1 MESTLRRTWA
11 EIDLDALAHNYETL
25 RRRIGAG
32 VKFLGVVK
40 ADAYGHGAVRVAQ
53 TLQELGA
60 DYLAVSSADEAMEL
74 RENGITMPVLILGHT
89 PKEEVPLLI
98 EHHITQAVTCQAK
111 ALEYSQEAV
120 RCGGTLKVHIKV
132 DTGMSRLG
140 FLTAGEHFGTG
151 VEAIATADYV
161 HFDVMDG
168 CFVPNISIGIPVLQ
182 SIRKRTALPI
192 DVHLMIVQPE
202 RYVDQFCDAGA
213 DLVTCHV
220 EADTPEKI
228 HLALDKIHAKG
239 KKAGV
244 VLKPNTRAE
253 AVLPFLDKCDIV
265 LVMTVEPG
273 FGGQKFMA
281 DMMPKVSAIRRYINE
296 RNLDCELEV
305 DGGVDAVTC
314 KTCIEAGAN
323 VLVAGS
329 AVYKA
334 ADIPAKIK
342 ELRG

>member
-1 MESTLRRTWA
+1 MIKISPSIL
-11 EIDLDALAHNYETL
+11 
-25 RRRIGAG
+25 
-32 VKFLGVVK
+32 
-40 ADAYGHGAVRVAQ
+40 
-53 TLQELGA
+53 
-60 DYLAVSSADEAMEL
+60 SADFA
-74 RENGITMPVLILGHT
+74 N
-89 PKEEVPLLI
+89 
-98 EHHITQAVTCQAK
+98 
-111 ALEYSQEAV
+111 LERDIHRIS
-120 RCGGTLKVHIKV
+120 
-132 DTGMSRLG
+132 D
-140 FLTAGEHFGTG
+140 
-151 VEAIATADYV
+151 ADYV
-161 HFDVMDG
+161 HVDVMDG
-168 CFVPNISIGIPVLQ
+168 VFVPNISIGIPVLK
-182 SIRKRTALPI
+182 SIRKVTDMFL
-192 DVHLMIVQPE
+192 DVHLMITKPV
-202 RYVDQFCDAGA
+202 RYVEEFCDAGA
-213 DLVTCHV
+213 DLVTVHV
-220 EADTPEKI
+220 ESDFPENI
-228 HLALDKIHAKG
+228 QAAIGKIHAKG

-281 DMMPKVSAIRRYINE
+281 DMMPKVSAIRRYIDE